1 MSSLLTESGF
11 QEGLPKRLNLDIHQ
25 GVAAI
30 GRRVNPLKRKNLSGS
45 GAGGDFVFAS
55 MTHLY

>member
-45 GAGGDFVFAS
+45 GAGGDLF
-55 MTHLY
+55 LLP